1 MARTLYILQN
11 HLGGI
16 ASLCANLIRH
26 RPDDAPGQ
34 AAILLTD
41 TSDPS
46 PVARESLGA
55 DDERTF
61 RYSERENVYRVI
73 ERLALAIG
81 DEPGAVVSNAGL
93 ELALFSRQRQNR
105 TVFQIVHDAYNLR
118 LARRYEPVVDV
129 MIAHSRHIFAELME
143 ALPHRHESIFLLP
156 YGIPLAKTRRA
167 TNPKR
172 ALHLVFLGR
181 LATGKGVHDLPQ
193 INRLLGQAA
202 VPVRWTIIGDGP
214 ERARLVEAMP
224 ESERVH
230 YRTPKTNEEVLSLCA
245 EGDVFVF
252 PTRFEGFPVALL
264 EAMSA
269 GLVPVASDLASGIPE
284 VVGEATGFRI
294 PIGDVS
300 GFATKIEALHED
312 RALLERMSDAAHAR
326 AQDFDAAKRSA
337 EYHSLF
343 ARWRS
348 LKRPWPGPLPIK
360 HGSRLDQPYL
370 PNCFTRASRRIL
382 GRFGPMLRSHEVRQ

>member
-1 MARTLYILQN
+1 MASTLYILQN

-46 PVARESLGA
+46 PVAREPLGA
-55 DDERTF
+55 DDEHAF
-61 RYSERENVYRVI
+61 RYSKRENVYRVI
-73 ERLALAIG
+73 ERLAVAMG
-81 DEPGAVVSNAGL
+81 DEPGAVVSNADL

-118 LARRYEPVVDV
+118 LARRYDPVVDV
-129 MIAHSRHIFAELME
+129 MIAHSRHIFAELTE
-143 ALPHRHESIFLLP
+143 ALPHRRESIFLLP

-167 TNPKR
+167 ANPKG

-193 INRLLGQAA
+193 IDRLLGQAA
-202 VPVRWTIIGDGP
+202 VPARWTVIGDGP
-214 ERARLVEAMP
+214 ERKRLVEAMP
-224 ESERVH
+224 ESERVR
-230 YRTPKTNEEVLSLCA
+230 YKTTKTNDEVLSLCA

-269 GLVPVASDLASGIPE
+269 GLVPLASDLASGIAE
-284 VVGEATGFRI
+284 VVGETTGFRI
-294 PIGDVS
+294 TVGDVA
-300 GFATKIEALHED
+300 GFAARIETLHRD
-312 RALLERMSDAAHAR
+312 RTLLERMSDAAHAR
-326 AQDFDAAKRSA
+326 AQDFDAAKRTP
-337 EYHSLF
+337 EYHRLF
-343 ARWRS
+343 ACWAS

-370 PNCFTRASRRIL
+370 PNCFTRASRRFL
-382 GRFGPMLRSHEVRQ
+382 GRIGPMLRSQEPRR

>member
-1 MARTLYILQN
+1 MARTLFILQN

-16 ASLCANLIRH
+16 TSLCANLIRH
-26 RPDDAPGQ
+26 RPADAPGQ

-46 PVARESLGA
+46 PTAREPLDA

-61 RYSERENVYRVI
+61 RYSQTENVYRVI
-73 ERLALAIG
+73 DRLALAIG
-81 DEPGAVVSNAGL
+81 DEPGAIVSNAGL
-93 ELALFSRQRQNR
+93 ELALFSCKRQNR

-129 MIAHSRHIFAELME
+129 MIAHSRHIFAELTE
-143 ALPHRHESIFLLP
+143 ALPHRRESIFHLP

-167 TNPKR
+167 ANPKG

-193 INRLLGQAA
+193 IDRLLGQAA
-202 VPVRWTIIGDGP
+202 VPARWTVIGDGP
-214 ERARLVEAMP
+214 ERKRLVEAMP
-224 ESERVH
+224 ESERVR
-230 YRTPKTNEEVLSLCA
+230 YRTPKTNDEVLSLCA

-269 GLVPVASDLASGIPE
+269 GLVPLASDLASGIPE
-284 VVGEATGFRI
+284 VVGETTGFRI
-294 PIGDVS
+294 TVGDVA
-300 GFATKIEALHED
+300 GFAARIEALHRD
-312 RALLERMSDAAHAR
+312 RTLLERMSDAAHAR
-326 AQDFDAAKRSA
+326 AQDFDAAKRTP
-337 EYHSLF
+337 EYHRLF
-343 ARWRS
+343 ACWAS

-370 PNCFTRASRRIL
+370 PNCFTRASRRFL
-382 GRFGPMLRSHEVRQ
+382 GRIGPMLRSQEPRR